1 MILNSN
7 LSTFLITTDNL
18 LYDCD
23 VRILSQYL
31 FKGQPL
37 GNKFYFDVWKTQKW
51 KRTFFLPKMPIFVLV
66 FIQFDEF
73 LTHRDL
79 HKLMRG
85 FGVNNHSMTT
95 DANAHIFTFANLETF
110 PFIHTS

>member
-37 GNKFYFDVWKTQKW
+37 GNKFYFDV
-51 KRTFFLPKMPIFVLV
+51 
-66 FIQFDEF
+66 
-73 LTHRDL
+73 
-79 HKLMRG
+79 
-85 FGVNNHSMTT
+85 
-95 DANAHIFTFANLETF
+95 
-110 PFIHTS
+110 